1 MGKRYLSIL
10 FLFFISC
17 GATKTVKEV
26 RNTSTDILITK
37 DSVSVVVEALNLS
50 EDMSRLSTKNDELLL
65 LLYKMRPAETL
76 DKYIWNKQFV
86 LDQSASKIQ
95 LSISKPL
102 LETSS
107 TYLLVLI
114 EQDSETPLE
123 QIDPIIRVHY
133 NQLLKAY
140 KNRNYREIEKFIGD
154 EDILGIKTITYQAQG
169 AAIELRFTGMQR
181 LDQYDYLLKIGT
193 Y

>member
-65 LLYKMRPAETL
+65 LLYKMGPAETL

>member
-1 MGKRYLSIL
+1 MGKLILSIL
-10 FLFFISC
+10 VLFFISC
-17 GATKTVKEV
+17 GTTKTVEMV
-26 RNTSTDILITK
+26 SNTSPETSITK

-65 LLYKMRPAETL
+65 LLYEKGTATTL
-76 DKYIWNKQFV
+76 DKYIWSKQFV
-86 LDQSASKIQ
+86 LDQSSSKIQ

-123 QIDPIIRVHY
+123 QIDPIVRVHY
-133 NQLLKAY
+133 NQLLKAS
-140 KNRNYREIEKFIGD
+140 KNRDYKEIEKFIGD

-193 Y
+193 H